1 MEVAAAQIGLVH
13 NSESKLEAEQGHQ
26 HHIAAAEE
34 NIAVAVVDGKPVVV
48 VADIGFAAVAEDKRT
63 PLHFVCTIPVWY
75 WDSYTNE

>member
-1 MEVAAAQIGLVH
+1 MEVAAAQIYLVH

-26 HHIAAAEE
+26 HHIA
-34 NIAVAVVDGKPVVV
+34 VAVVDGKPVVV
-48 VADIGFAAVAEDKRT
+48 VDIGFAAVAEDKRT